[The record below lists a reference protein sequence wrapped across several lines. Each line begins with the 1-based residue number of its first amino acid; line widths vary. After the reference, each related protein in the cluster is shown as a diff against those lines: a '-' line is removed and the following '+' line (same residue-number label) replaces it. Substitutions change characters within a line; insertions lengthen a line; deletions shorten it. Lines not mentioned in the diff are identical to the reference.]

1 MEEMEDSDEKKPGIQ
16 EYVYAYCRLF
26 ASFFGKQALAT
37 FLFGIVCRRDG
48 LLFTIFNSWL
58 WVSGILF
65 CIFFGIA
72 GYIAMTKDY

>member
-1 MEEMEDSDEKKPGIQ
+1 MEDSDEKKPGIQ

-26 ASFFGKQALAT
+26 SSFFGKQALAT
-37 FLFGIVCRRDG
+37 FLFAIVCRRDG

-58 WVSGILF
+58 CVSSILF

-72 GYIAMTKDY
+72 MAIALTKH